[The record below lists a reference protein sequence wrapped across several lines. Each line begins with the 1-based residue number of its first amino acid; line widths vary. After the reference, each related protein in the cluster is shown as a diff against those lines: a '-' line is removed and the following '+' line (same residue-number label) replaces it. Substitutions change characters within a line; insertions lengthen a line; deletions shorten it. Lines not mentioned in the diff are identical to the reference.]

1 MTAHHC
7 EICEIAGGH
16 RPPLQKP
23 LSPQEGIVPA
33 LMANSGR
40 LAVAGDHDRVVV
52 ERHQFLLNGA
62 DDFLLRA
69 APEVGAPDALGEES
83 VAGKKNVAIAG
94 KVKSGATRSMAGR
107 MNDTHFDPAAGDG
120 VSIFEEVL
128 DGAALGHR
136 HPDPLRLHVELFE

>member
-40 LAVAGDHDRVVV
+40 LAVAGDHDGVVV

-83 VAGKKNVAIAG
+83 VAGKENVAVAG
-94 KVKSGATRSMAGR
+94 EVEGGAAGGMAGR
-107 MNDTHFDPAAGDG
+107 MDDAHFDTATGDG
-120 VSIFEEVL
+120 VSVDEEAL
-128 DGAALGHR
+128 DRAAFRHR
-136 HPDPLRLHVELFE
+136 